1 MCSPTSP
8 VTAESYVSG
17 VNVTVPFVLPFVVPV
32 AASAVFID
40 RSAFSSSTAN
50 PANV

>member
-1 MCSPTSP
+1 MCSPTFP

-17 VNVTVPFVLPFVVPV
+17 VNVTVPFVLPCVVPV
-32 AASAVFID
+32 ATSAFFVD
-40 RSAFSSSTAN
+40 RTAFSSSTAN